1 MRNSGKRHTAV
12 MYIAPT
18 VVNLVVMSSIYLAVW
33 SPGLIPGIKAPDF
46 FKLSAVSFES
56 KTRAV

>member
-1 MRNSGKRHTAV
+1 

-18 VVNLVVMSSIYLAVW
+18 VVSLVVIPSIYFAVW
-33 SPGLIPGIKAPDF
+33 SPGLIPGINAPDF
-46 FKLSAVSFES
+46 FRLSAVSLGL